1 MMDQTHIHL
10 IITHLPIFGS
20 VLGAFVLTHG
30 IWTKN
35 KMTLIAAY
43 NVLIISAFGA
53 GIAYG
58 TGEGAEETVE
68 HIQGVSKHLIE
79 EHSESAIISLIAL
92 IIVGLISLIGLFV
105 TLRSS
110 AFIKPVALTT
120 LLLSLIAFGF
130 IARTGYLGGQIRHT
144 EIDTNAVTPIDK
156 SGNGKDN
163 D

>member
-1 MMDQTHIHL
+1 MNQTHIHL

-20 VLGAFVLTHG
+20 ILGAFALIHG

-35 KMTLIAAY
+35 NMTLIAAY
-43 NVLIISAFGA
+43 NVLIISALGA

-68 HIQGVSKHLIE
+68 HIQGISKSMIE
-79 EHSESAIISLIAL
+79 EHAESALFSLISL
-92 IIVGLISLIGLFV
+92 IIVGLASLVGLFITFRNSV
-105 TLRSS
+105 LTKLFALITL
-110 AFIKPVALTT
+110 FLT
-120 LLLSLIAFGF
+120 LAAFGI

-144 EIDTNAVTPIDK
+144 EIGKNAVSPIDK
-156 SGNGKDN
+156 AGNGEEN

>member
-1 MMDQTHIHL
+1 MNQTHIHL

-20 VLGAFVLTHG
+20 ILGAFVLIHG

-43 NVLIISAFGA
+43 NVLIISALGA

-68 HIQGVSKHLIE
+68 HIQGISKSMIE
-79 EHSESAIISLIAL
+79 EHAESALFSLISL
-92 IIVGLISLIGLFV
+92 IIVGLASLVGLFITFRNSV
-105 TLRSS
+105 LTKLFALITL
-110 AFIKPVALTT
+110 FLT
-120 LLLSLIAFGF
+120 LAAFGI

-144 EIDTNAVTPIDK
+144 EIGKNAVSPIDK
-156 SGNGKDN
+156 AGNGEEN

>member
-1 MMDQTHIHL
+1 MNQTHIHL

-20 VLGAFVLTHG
+20 VLGAFVLIHG

-35 KMTLIAAY
+35 NMTLIAAY
-43 NVLIISAFGA
+43 NVLIISALGA

-68 HIQGVSKHLIE
+68 HIQGISKSLIE
-79 EHSESAIISLIAL
+79 EHAESALFSLISL
-92 IIVGLISLIGLFV
+92 IIVGLVSLVGLFV
-105 TLRSS
+105 TFRNS
-110 AFIKPVALTT
+110 ALTKLFALIT
-120 LLLSLIAFGF
+120 LFLSLAAFGI

-144 EIDTNAVTPIDK
+144 EIGKNTVSPINK
-156 SGNGKDN
+156 AGNGEEN